1 MSGLFRIDTSS
12 FCHTVISLIT
22 VWLFAVIIQEI
33 FIKFGVYMLDENKV
47 AVMSVEKLVFEMSLL
62 PLFSMFL
69 QYYKYTS
76 LCS

>member
-1 MSGLFRIDTSS
+1 
-12 FCHTVISLIT
+12 
-22 VWLFAVIIQEI
+22 
-33 FIKFGVYMLDENKV
+33 MLDENKV